1 MATLYKARAILG
13 SNPKVEEFFTF
24 ETLLGPNQKE
34 KAVVSI
40 FVDKDRTATFTRKQD
55 NSKLT
60 LKVSEGCPRI
70 AKNRRYI
77 LLEDKTLILLEKKI

>member
-24 ETLLGPNQKE
+24 DTLLGPNQ

-60 LKVSEGCPRI
+60 LAVNEGCPRI

-77 LLEDKTLILLEKKI
+77 LLEDKTLILLERTTI